1 MKIVAEDLD
10 KVIRLTGAEDSSGLR
25 MALAHVLVSMW
36 DKGYTDGW
44 ADAKDSVAAETKK
57 CPYTQSHTRDWC
69 GYSECRES

>member
-10 KVIRLTGAEDSSGLR
+10 KVIRLTGTEDSSGLR
-25 MALAHVLVSMW
+25 EALAYVLVRVW
-36 DKGYTDGW
+36 DRGYNDGW
-44 ADAKDSVAAETKK
+44 TDAKDDVESVSVK